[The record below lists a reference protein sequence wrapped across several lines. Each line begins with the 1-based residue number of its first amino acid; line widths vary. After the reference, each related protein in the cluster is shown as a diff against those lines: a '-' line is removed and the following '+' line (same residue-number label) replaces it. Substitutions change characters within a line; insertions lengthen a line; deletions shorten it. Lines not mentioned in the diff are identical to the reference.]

1 VSGKAAFLVGAGFS
15 YPYGVPTMRPF
26 FSDFVAE
33 AKIRYPSLIPTLD
46 KALDKIEEEP
56 DLESLLSVLN
66 GASDSIPGL
75 PEELVTDE
83 IRRWASEAVALRSYL
98 LSYIVERCEA
108 FDRQKAL
115 RQCSPLLGGLVT
127 TGVTIF
133 STNYD
138 RVVEHVCRS
147 AGIELSDGFERTPD
161 QAPSPWHRDFGTGL
175 ALAKLHGSV
184 SWYEDSAGEGTYLR
198 LDRGYPLPGPDFH
211 LSRGGN
217 DLSPLM
223 IVPTLEKQVLKDP
236 YAYLSNLFAD
246 RLASTTL
253 LVVMGSSLRDEH
265 LASAIRFRADDLM
278 VTVIGKGAAD
288 AATRLAPNRTVALE
302 ASLEDFLL
310 NCTQDLLRLVEQA
323 NVGRS
328 VDELEEIV
336 EQFAGEQR
344 RLLAEIDDLN
354 EAERR
359 SLREMGSSEPL
370 AVLRSLSD
378 LRGKANE
385 TIIDATLRLL
395 DSSEADVRCAAA
407 GNLGAVASK
416 RAVEPL
422 AQIALQDS
430 SELVRIESA
439 LALSQIGT
447 PEANEAFADYRNK
460 RPEDGVDQLL

>member
-1 VSGKAAFLVGAGFS
+1 MSGKVAFLVGAGFS

-33 AKIRYPSLIPTLD
+33 AKIRYPSLSPTLD

-66 GASDSIPGL
+66 SASDSISGL

-83 IRRWASEAVALRSYL
+83 IQRWASEARTLRSYL

-115 RQCSPLLGGLVT
+115 QQCSPLLKGLVT
-127 TGVTIF
+127 TEVTIF

-147 AGIELSDGFERTPD
+147 AGIGLSDGFERTPD
-161 QAPSPWHRDFGTGL
+161 QAPSPWRRDFGGGL

-184 SWYEDSAGEGTYLR
+184 SWYEESAGERTYLR
-198 LDRGYPLPGPDFH
+198 LDRGYPLPGPDFQ

-223 IVPTLEKQVLKDP
+223 IVPTLEKQVLHDP
-236 YAYLSNLFAD
+236 YAYLSNLFSD
-246 RLASTTL
+246 RLASASL

-265 LASAIRFRADDLM
+265 LASAVRFRADEL
-278 VTVIGKGAAD
+278 VVIVIGKGAAD
-288 AATRLAPNRTVALE
+288 TAARLASNRTVALE
-302 ASLEDFLL
+302 TSSDDFLL

-323 NVGRS
+323 NAGPPVNQ
-328 VDELEEIV
+328 LEEAV

-344 RLLAEIDDLN
+344 RLLAEIGDLD
-354 EAERR
+354 EAERHDLGNMR
-359 SLREMGSSEPL
+359 SGDQLT
-370 AVLRSLSD
+370 VLRALSN

-385 TIIDATLRLL
+385 TIVDATLGLL
-395 DSSEADVRCAAA
+395 GSSEADVRCAAA
-407 GNLGAVASK
+407 GNLGGVASTK
-416 RAVEPL
+416 AVEPL
-422 AQIALQDS
+422 AHIALTDT

-439 LALSQIGT
+439 LALNQIGT
-447 PEANEAFADYRNK
+447 PESNAAFANYRSQRK
-460 RPEDGVDQLL
+460 EDGIDQLL

>member
-1 VSGKAAFLVGAGFS
+1 MSGKVSFLIGAGFS
-15 YPYGVPTMRPF
+15 YSYGVPTMRPF

-33 AKIRYPSLIPTLD
+33 AKIRYPSLIPALD

-66 GASDSIPGL
+66 GASDSVSGL
-75 PEELVTDE
+75 PDELVTDE
-83 IRRWASEAVALRSYL
+83 IRRWASETITLRSYL

-115 RQCSPLLGGLVT
+115 QQCSPLLEGLAT
-127 TGVTIF
+127 IGVTIF

-147 AGIELSDGFERTPD
+147 AGIGLSDGFERTPD
-161 QAPSPWHRDFGTGL
+161 QAPSPWRRDFGGGL

-184 SWYEDSAGEGTYLR
+184 SWYEDSAGERTYLR
-198 LDRGYPLPGPDFH
+198 LDRGYPLPGPDFQ

-236 YAYLSNLFAD
+236 YAYLSNLFSD
-246 RLASTTL
+246 RLASTSL

-265 LASAIRFRADDLM
+265 LASSIRFRAGEL
-278 VTVIGKGAAD
+278 VVLIIGRGAAD
-288 AATRLAPNRTVALE
+288 AAARLTPNRTVALE
-302 ASLEDFLL
+302 ASSEDFLL

-323 NVGRS
+323 NAGRP
-328 VDELEEIV
+328 VAELAQLI

-344 RLLAEIDDLN
+344 RLLTEIGDLD

-359 SLREMGSSEPL
+359 DLGEMRSGEAL
-370 AVLRSLSD
+370 TVLRALSN

-385 TIIDATLRLL
+385 TIIDATLELL
-395 DSSEADVRCAAA
+395 GSGEADVRCAAA

-416 RAVEPL
+416 EVVEPL
-422 AQIALQDS
+422 AQVALKDV

-439 LALSQIGT
+439 LALNQIGT
-447 PEANEAFADYRNK
+447 PEANTALADYRSQ
-460 RPEDGVDQLL
+460 RQEDGVDQLL

>member
-1 VSGKAAFLVGAGFS
+1 MSGKVAFLVGAGFS

-33 AKIRYPSLIPTLD
+33 VKIRYPSLVPALD
-46 KALDKIEEEP
+46 KAMYKIDENP

-66 GASDSIPGL
+66 GASDSVSGL

-83 IRRWASEAVALRSYL
+83 IQRWASEAITLRSYL

-108 FDRQKAL
+108 FDRQKAIE
-115 RQCSPLLGGLVT
+115 QCSPLLAGLAT
-127 TGVTIF
+127 TGAIIF

-147 AGIELSDGFERTPD
+147 AGLDLSDGFERTPD
-161 QAPSPWHRDFGTGL
+161 QAPSPWRRDFGGGL

-184 SWYEDSAGEGTYLR
+184 SWYEDSAGERTYLR
-198 LDRGYPLPGPDFH
+198 LDRGYPLPGPDFQ

-236 YAYLSNLFAD
+236 YVYLSNLFSD
-246 RLASTTL
+246 RLASTSL

-265 LASAIRFRADDLM
+265 LASSIRFRAGEL
-278 VTVIGKGAAD
+278 VVLVIGKGAAD
-288 AATRLAPNRTVALE
+288 AAARLASNRTVTVE
-302 ASLEDFLL
+302 ASSEEFLL
-310 NCTQDLLRLVEQA
+310 NCTHDLLQLAEQVDA
-323 NVGRS
+323 GEL
-328 VDELEEIV
+328 VDELAEIV

-344 RLLAEIDDLN
+344 RLLTEIGDLD
-354 EAERR
+354 ETERR
-359 SLREMGSSEPL
+359 DLGDMRSGDPL
-370 AVLRSLSD
+370 AVLRALSN

-385 TIIDATLRLL
+385 TIIDATLEVLG
-395 DSSEADVRCAAA
+395 SGEADVRCAAA

-416 RAVEPL
+416 KAVEPL
-422 AQIALQDS
+422 AQRALQDT

-439 LALSQIGT
+439 LALNQIGT
-447 PEANEAFADYRNK
+447 PEAKTAFADYRSQ
-460 RPEDGVDQLL
+460 RQEDGVDQLL

>member
-1 VSGKAAFLVGAGFS
+1 MSGKVAFLVGAGFS

-46 KALDKIEEEP
+46 KALDKIEKEP

-66 GASDSIPGL
+66 GASDSISGL

-83 IRRWASEAVALRSYL
+83 IRRWASEAVTLRSYL

-108 FDRQKAL
+108 FDRQKAFQ
-115 RQCSPLLGGLVT
+115 QCSPLLKGLAT
-127 TGVTIF
+127 TGVTVF

-161 QAPSPWHRDFGTGL
+161 QAPSPWRRDFGGGL

-198 LDRGYPLPGPDFH
+198 LDRGYPLPGPDFQ

-236 YAYLSNLFAD
+236 YAYLSNLFSD
-246 RLASTTL
+246 RLVNTSL

-265 LASAIRFRADDLM
+265 LASAIRFRADKL
-278 VTVIGKGAAD
+278 VVIVIGKGAAD
-288 AATRLAPNRTVALE
+288 AAARLAPNRTVDLE
-302 ASLEDFLL
+302 ASSEDFLL
-310 NCTQDLLRLVEQA
+310 NCTQDLLRLVEHA
-323 NVGRS
+323 NVGHP
-328 VDELEEIV
+328 VDELEEAV

-344 RLLAEIDDLN
+344 RLLAEIGDLD

-359 SLREMGSSEPL
+359 DLSDMRSGDPL
-370 AVLRSLSD
+370 AVLRALSN

-385 TIIDATLRLL
+385 TIIDATLGLL
-395 DSSEADVRCAAA
+395 DSSEADTRCAAA
-407 GNLGAVASK
+407 GNLGEVASK
-416 RAVEPL
+416 KAVEPL
-422 AQIALQDS
+422 ALTALNDS

-439 LALSQIGT
+439 LALNQIGT
-447 PEANEAFADYRNK
+447 PEANAAFAEYRSQ
-460 RPEDGVDQLL
+460 RQEDGVDQLL

>member
-1 VSGKAAFLVGAGFS
+1 MTGKVAFLVGAGFS

-33 AKIRYPSLIPTLD
+33 AKIRYPSLIS
-46 KALDKIEEEP
+46 ALDNALHKIEEEP

-66 GASDSIPGL
+66 GASDSVSGL
-75 PEELVTDE
+75 PEDLVTDE
-83 IRRWASEAVALRSYL
+83 IRRWASEAVTLRSYL

-115 RQCSPLLGGLVT
+115 QQCSPLLEGLAA
-127 TGVTIF
+127 TGATIF

-147 AGIELSDGFERTPD
+147 AGVGLSDGFERTPD
-161 QAPSPWHRDFGTGL
+161 QAPSPWRRDFGGGL

-184 SWYEDSAGEGTYLR
+184 SWYEDSAGERTYLR
-198 LDRGYPLPGPDFH
+198 LDRGYPLPGPDFQ

-236 YAYLSNLFAD
+236 YAHLSNLFSH
-246 RLASTTL
+246 RLASTSL

-265 LASAIRFRADDLM
+265 IASAIRFRADEL
-278 VTVIGKGAAD
+278 VVIVIGKGAAD
-288 AATRLAPNRTVALE
+288 AAARLAPNRTVVLE
-302 ASLEDFLL
+302 ASSEDFLL

-323 NVGRS
+323 NAGPPI
-328 VDELEEIV
+328 DELEEVV

-344 RLLAEIDDLN
+344 RLLTEIGDLD

-359 SLREMGSSEPL
+359 NLGEMRSGEPL
-370 AVLRSLSD
+370 TALRALSN

-385 TIIDATLRLL
+385 TIIDATLGLL
-395 DSSEADVRCAAA
+395 GSSEDDIRCAAA
-407 GNLGAVASK
+407 GNLGVVASK

-422 AQIALQDS
+422 AQRALQDN

-439 LALSQIGT
+439 LALNQIGT
-447 PEANEAFADYRNK
+447 LEANAAFTEYRSQ
-460 RPEDGVDQLL
+460 RQEDGVDQLL